1 MANQTSNNRTNQG
14 FWATIRREFRELKE
28 SFLDKEQ
35 KKRLETMGRFKRAFY
50 LTGWLIKI
58 LYKRLSKT
66 RRILLIV
73 GIFFLLISRN
83 DSNSSGH
90 IIGGAILLFII
101 MLELKDKLLARD
113 ELQAGR
119 VVQNALLPE
128 RSPKI
133 PGWDIWLF
141 TRPANDV
148 GGDLVDYMK
157 INDNKFGLAI
167 GDVAGKGLP
176 AALFMAKLQATL
188 RALAPDFKSIA
199 KLGQKIN
206 EIFYRDGLPTRFVSL
221 VYLVVDSEKKTLNLL
236 NAGHMPPVIL
246 INGKVEELSKGGPAL
261 GLTKDAKYSEL
272 NIQLKQGDLLLV
284 YSDGLTEA
292 QNENGEFF
300 GTNRLLEIF
309 SKYKNLKAEQVGE
322 KLLTEVDNFIGEA
335 NPHDDLSLLII
346 RQKSDQM

>member
-1 MANQTSNNRTNQG
+1 MTNQSSNNRLNHG
-14 FWATIRREFRELKE
+14 FWAGVRREFRELRE
-28 SFLDKEQ
+28 SFLDKNQ
-35 KKRLETMGRFKRAFY
+35 KTQLETMGRFKRALY

-58 LYKRLSKT
+58 LFKRLSKT

-73 GIFFLLISRN
+73 GLFFLLISRN
-83 DSNSSGH
+83 DSNSSGY

-113 ELQAGR
+113 ELQEGR
-119 VVQNALLPE
+119 AVQNALLPE

-148 GGDLVDYMK
+148 GGDLVDYVK
-157 INDNKFGLAI
+157 INDNRYGFAI

-176 AALFMAKLQATL
+176 AALFMAKLQAIL
-188 RALAPDFKSIA
+188 RALAPDFKSIT

-206 EIFYRDGLPTRFVSL
+206 EIFCRDGLPTRFVSL
-221 VYLVVDSEKKTLNLL
+221 VYVVIDSEKKKLNLF

-246 INGKVEELSKGGPAL
+246 KNGKVEELSKGGPAL
-261 GLTKDAKYSEL
+261 GLTKDAEYYEL
-272 NIQLKQGDLLLV
+272 NVPLKQEDLLLV

-292 QNENGEFF
+292 RNEKGEFF
-300 GTNRLLEIF
+300 GTKRLLEIF
-309 SKYKNLKAEQVGE
+309 SECKGLKTEQIGE
-322 KLLTEVDNFIGEA
+322 KLLTELDRFIGEA
-335 NPHDDLSLLII
+335 NAHDDLSLLII
-346 RQKSDQM
+346 KQKTD